1 LVISSIQINLFF
13 KKIFIFINNKIINI
27 FLLTVMF
34 GPSKA
39 LKGDT
44 SDSVKVASE
53 NMRQQQWMVLMIG
66 ALCIFS
72 LFMGAAIQTWVNMPI
87 PLATILTFI
96 YIVSYTLLILWGR
109 GAYFMF
115 HLETDITTPEEAMKY
130 DKLKQSE
137 GDVGG
142 GEGGDENQS
151 RTSAGNDQQDPNRL
165 KVKGVIWMRESL
177 ELGGNFLKRF
187 AVLEKGCLDFYA
199 KEQDF
204 ISHENPINKK
214 PIKLW
219 LYVIET
225 DSRKFAK
232 TVTSI
237 QNSLKSAF
245 MGNDDFTVQDLLSSG
260 YDLPHAAK
268 HFKFALIPKVS
279 SELATSDIVE
289 LLAHDERSYKHWL
302 RALNLVIS
310 SYDQHGRLTIEQ
322 TLRSGATEVETVV
335 RAANVI

>member
-1 LVISSIQINLFF
+1 MYL
-13 KKIFIFINNKIINI
+13 
-27 FLLTVMF
+27 VMF

-53 NMRQQQWMVLMIG
+53 NMRQQQWMVL
-66 ALCIFS
+66 CIAAFCITC
-72 LFMGAAIQTWVNMPI
+72 LFMGAIIFCWAKYPI
-87 PLATILTFI
+87 PLAILLTFF
-96 YIVSYTLLILWGR
+96 YTVFYTLLILWGR

-115 HLETDITTPEEAMKY
+115 HLETDITTPEDAIKY
-130 DKLKQSE
+130 DKLKQSD